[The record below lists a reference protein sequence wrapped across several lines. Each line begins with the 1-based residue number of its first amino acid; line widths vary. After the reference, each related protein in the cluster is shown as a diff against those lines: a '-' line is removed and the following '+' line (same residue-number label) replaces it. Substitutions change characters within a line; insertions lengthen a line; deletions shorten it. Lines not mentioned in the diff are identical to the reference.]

1 MKEKK
6 PNPEEKEMLKLFKE
20 IVDNL
25 QNEDASFL
33 LGVID
38 YINKKKEEEK
48 EEEIPR
54 KK

>member
-1 MKEKK
+1 MSENK
-6 PNPEEKEMLKLFKE
+6 PKTEEKEMLKLFKE
-20 IVDNL
+20 IIDNL
-25 QNEDASFL
+25 QDEDASFL

-48 EEEIPR
+48 EEKPI